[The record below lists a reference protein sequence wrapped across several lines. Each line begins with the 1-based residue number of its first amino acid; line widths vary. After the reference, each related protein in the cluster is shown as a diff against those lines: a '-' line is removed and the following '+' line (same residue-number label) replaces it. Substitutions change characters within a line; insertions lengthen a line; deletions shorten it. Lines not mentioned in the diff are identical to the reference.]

1 MFDLASIRNASFTL
15 TPTGYNPEEVD
26 QFLAD
31 LADQLAADMASVSVS
46 TVQVEHEPAVA
57 EPLAAPPTVAELSE
71 PMARPAVD
79 LDGLEVCVERTIA
92 SLDSFVQ
99 NELTAVKTA
108 SKLEID
114 EIHRERERLLE
125 EAADAAR
132 AHLDDA
138 RVRAERIVIDA
149 HGDGDELRRRFEQE
163 LSGERERFEQVLA
176 ERDAEAQARVE
187 HALRQVDDRRREA
200 DEIVAQATRV
210 QAQVLSSLEQARV
223 SIGAVSA
230 SFEPEPEQA
239 QAGDEPAGEVEL
251 DDEPQTQAEAPRSW
265 TLRLEQPPSWSHDD
279 EDDAPAETG
288 HGGDGVDSE
297 SDFDLAEGSA
307 DATDA
312 AA

>member
-31 LADQLAADMASVSVS
+31 LADQLAAEMSAAPVATVETELERVTDEPVAS
-46 TVQVEHEPAVA
+46 
-57 EPLAAPPTVAELSE
+57 PPTVDQLSE
-71 PMARPAVD
+71 PVARPAVD
-79 LDGLEVCVERTIA
+79 LDGLEVCVERTIT

-99 NELTAVKTA
+99 NELAAVKAA

-138 RVRAERIVIDA
+138 RVRAEKIIAEA

-163 LSGERERFEQVLA
+163 LHGERERFEQVLA
-176 ERDAEAQARVE
+176 ERNADAQARIE
-187 HALRQVDDRRREA
+187 QILAQAEDRRREA
-200 DEIVAQATRV
+200 DEVVAQATRV
-210 QAQVLSSLEQARV
+210 QLQVLSSLEQARA
-223 SIGAVSA
+223 SIGAVSPSVDQTHEESEA
-230 SFEPEPEQA
+230 ERSEPEVEE
-239 QAGDEPAGEVEL
+239 EP
-251 DDEPQTQAEAPRSW
+251 RRF
-265 TLRLEQPPSWSHDD
+265 TLRLEQPSPWVSGEQDGDAVQAEAGHDAD
-279 EDDAPAETG
+279 GGVDAET
-288 HGGDGVDSE
+288 D
-297 SDFDLAEGSA
+297 DFDLAEGSA

>member
-31 LADQLAADMASVSVS
+31 LADQLAAEMASA
-46 TVQVEHEPAVA
+46 PAVA
-57 EPLAAPPTVAELSE
+57 VVEPEPQPVADEPAAPPTLADLSE
-71 PMARPAVD
+71 PVARPAVD

-99 NELTAVKTA
+99 NELAAVKAA
-108 SKLEID
+108 SNLEID

-138 RVRAERIVIDA
+138 RVRAEKIVTEA

-163 LSGERERFEQVLA
+163 LAGERERFEQVLA
-176 ERDAEAQARVE
+176 ERDAEAQARIAQ
-187 HALRQVDDRRREA
+187 ALGQAEDRRREA

-223 SIGAVSA
+223 SIGAVSP
-230 SFEPEPEQA
+230 SVEQPVA
-239 QAGDEPAGEVEL
+239 PAEAETRDEPAAVE
-251 DDEPQTQAEAPRSW
+251 QPRSW
-265 TLRLEQPPSWSHDD
+265 TLRLEQPGGWAGGE
-279 EDDAPAETG
+279 EDGEQAETG
-288 HGGDGVDSE
+288 VDAGGGGGDQ